1 MEGKE
6 INQIDFTAS
15 EGRDHVEQL
24 RHTAYLGRFTFAL
37 DAKGKDN
44 VTARWL
50 TRQILITEE
59 RVKEVKAKLETGGK
73 SVFFRPPQIA
83 ITTENIDPDVLAST
97 KELTRSSLSLVE
109 YSEKVQ
115 KAKISADRGRA
126 GRAGLQVSPAESH
139 VQHRSRSPG
148 RYSEPDDKEFT
159 KEMAFHLL
167 NGQKRVE
174 AMLRL
179 QRSMTG
185 PLKQRWKIFDADVWD
200 WTQIRD
206 DEGFLGALRKLI
218 EFSKLYEAHFG
229 RYAPAMEEY
238 VGNEAAGASQLTKGE
253 RSRGEGDD
261 LDLLVR
267 KDVGLRTTLYDTLAN
282 TAAFIFFR
290 SDPLTKFMNVGM
302 PELATYASALWS
314 TQQQIITMA
323 LATDQNG
330 ALKLRRVPQMFI
342 DEAFTKLVT
351 LMNGPS
357 LKTRASLVA
366 RGCEVLDNLYS
377 FSRAD
382 ESEID
387 EGMQAWRRVF
397 GHSSVYL
404 HFRVNMLYA
413 AFGPHLEHGALVRHW
428 EGKYTPE
435 TSESQWWMGKGHH
448 PALLH
453 PDLRCP

>member
-1 MEGKE
+1 
-6 INQIDFTAS
+6 
-15 EGRDHVEQL
+15 
-24 RHTAYLGRFTFAL
+24 
-37 DAKGKDN
+37 
-44 VTARWL
+44 
-50 TRQILITEE
+50 
-59 RVKEVKAKLETGGK
+59 
-73 SVFFRPPQIA
+73 
-83 ITTENIDPDVLAST
+83 
-97 KELTRSSLSLVE
+97 
-109 YSEKVQ
+109 
-115 KAKISADRGRA
+115 
-126 GRAGLQVSPAESH
+126 
-139 VQHRSRSPG
+139 
-148 RYSEPDDKEFT
+148 
-159 KEMAFHLL
+159 MAFHLL
-167 NGQKRVE
+167 NGQKRIE

-218 EFSKLYEAHFG
+218 EFNKLYEAHFG

-253 RSRGEGDD
+253 WSRGEGDD

-267 KDVGLRTTLYDTLAN
+267 KDLGLRTTLYDTLAN

-382 ESEID
+382 ASEID
-387 EGMQAWRRVF
+387 EGTQAWRRVF

-435 TSESQWWMGKGHH
+435 TSESQWLMGKGHH